1 MSRGRRVRIVGP
13 LMGAHTRSSR
23 FWSGRRDS
31 NPRRHA
37 MAARG
42 MMLVVNKRAWVV
54 AAVVLALGFGF
65 TGVWLARRPPAAS
78 PHPTAASATI
88 SGTFVAIG
96 GPTAS
101 RMPLTGCL
109 SVTLATLQGALPGC
123 SVHVDADG
131 TFSVAVKPG
140 PYAVF
145 GWSPM
150 FNGGH
155 TGCPPEHNPVRVRA
169 GAHVVIEIV
178 CQMK

>member
-1 MSRGRRVRIVGP
+1 
-13 LMGAHTRSSR
+13 
-23 FWSGRRDS
+23 
-31 NPRRHA
+31 
-37 MAARG
+37 

-54 AAVVLALGFGF
+54 AAVVLALGLGF
-65 TGVWLARRPPAAS
+65 TGGWLALRPPAGAPVLPNAS
-78 PHPTAASATI
+78 RHPTAANATI
-88 SGTFVAIG
+88 SGTFAAIG

-109 SVTLATLQGALPGC
+109 SVTLATMQGALPGC
-123 SVHVDADG
+123 SVHVGADG

-155 TGCPPEHNPVRVRA
+155 TGCSPEHNPVRVRV